1 MNYLVVVDMQTD
13 FITGSLG
20 SDMAVAILPRVEE
33 KIKSFDGEVIF
44 TRDTHEKDY
53 LETQEGRKLPV
64 PHCIKNTD
72 GWQIARELRP
82 YVKTVVDKATFGS
95 VDLPNLMRE
104 HSDRVEKI
112 TLCGLCTDIC
122 VISNAMILKAAF
134 PEATVTVDAACCA
147 GVTPESHR
155 TALEAMRAVQIEIEE
170 SKSEK

>member
-44 TRDTHEKDY
+44 TCDTHEKDY

-122 VISNAMILKAAF
+122 VISNVMITKALF
-134 PEATVTVDAACCA
+134 PEVPVIVDAKGCA
-147 GVTPESHR
+147 GVTPESHKN
-155 TALEAMRAVQIEIEE
+155 ALAAMKMCQVTVINE
-170 SKSEK
+170 